1 MDINSIVNNPAFAV
15 PVALYLLAMAVGL
28 GFTYL
33 NQNASEEAKRI
44 AEKAVSESKIGV
56 IANFLTLVLWMWALA
71 HSWSSAV
78 AAFAVCTAVHQAIKA
93 KLQ

>member
-1 MDINSIVNNPAFAV
+1 MDINSIINNPAFAV

-33 NQNASEEAKRI
+33 NQNASKEAKEI
-44 AEKAVSESKIGV
+44 AEKAVSESNAST
-56 IANFLTLVLWMWALA
+56 IANFLTVALWMWALA
-71 HSWSSAV
+71 HSWPSAV
-78 AAFAVCTAVHQAIKA
+78 AAFAVCATAHQAIKA